1 MNEINHRE
9 FPISIAI
16 VSGKGGSGKTM
27 IAALM
32 ARIFSKNGILTTL
45 VDGDVGTGGLTYY
58 LGLKKVEN
66 ISLGLSNLLFLN
78 SKNESDRFLKS
89 KKWLQKVKDEDGFN
103 FVGIGDHRRLFRDY
117 QKIDFSEAMK
127 SFFESYNNHLSE
139 LIIVDC
145 RGGIDPD
152 SLDICKAV
160 DEVIIVVETDT
171 TSYQATQHLVDVL
184 YENEIAHKMK
194 GFIVNKAFDDPS
206 SIARNGTA
214 SFRTQYL
221 GAIPFDLAATRKFL
235 IGEFPSLESTF
246 GNQLWLSLKK
256 AYGERINA
264 PLRRPLEF
272 SEFKEI
278 TLTNVDSQRGGLIL
292 SSVALMVL
300 LLFLFGLITS
310 KSNILKTLTSD
321 IGVLSILMLALAA
334 SLEPIRK
341 GIGRGFSLYIDFLK
355 KIIDRER
362 Y

>member
-1 MNEINHRE
+1 MKEINHGD
-9 FPISIAI
+9 FPRSIAI

-32 ARIFSKNGILTTL
+32 ASIFSKNGILTTL
-45 VDGDVGTGGLTYY
+45 VDGDIGTGGLTYY

-66 ISLGLSNLLFLN
+66 ISLGLSNVLFSN
-78 SKNESDRFLKS
+78 AKDESTLFIES
-89 KKWLQKVKDEDGFN
+89 KKWLQPVKKEDGFN
-103 FVGIGDHRRLFRDY
+103 FVGIGDHRRLFREH

-127 SFFESYNNHLSE
+127 KFFDGVNHLSE

-171 TSYQATQHLVDVL
+171 TSYQATQYLVDVL
-184 YENEIAHKMK
+184 YENNLAHKMK

-235 IGEFPSLESTF
+235 VGEFPSLESTF

-256 AYGERINA
+256 AYGERIKT
-264 PLRRPLEF
+264 PKRRPLEF

-278 TLTNVDSQRGGLIL
+278 TLTNVDSQRGGLVL
-292 SSVALMVL
+292 SSIVIIVFMMFQVGVIAND
-300 LLFLFGLITS
+300 
-310 KSNILKTLTSD
+310 SNI
-321 IGVLSILMLALAA
+321 IGQFSSITGVMSILMLALAA

-341 GIGRGFSLYIDFLK
+341 SIGRAFSIYIDLLK
-355 KIIDRER
+355 KVMDRER
-362 Y
+362 